1 MKEINI
7 NNFEEKL
14 YYEKLVNG
22 FEVYFVPL
30 KNKNNYN
37 ISLGVKYG
45 NCYTDF
51 KVNGKNFKTPAG
63 VAHFLEHK
71 LFERENDISPFDYYS
86 KSGTS
91 VNACTSILYTN
102 YYCVGNNSFN
112 ENLDYLLKWITNIYI
127 TDENVEKEKGIILE
141 EERMYKDNPDRVLN
155 EKSRANLFVN
165 DPYGKKV
172 VGEEEDIKSITKEDL
187 ITCYNSFYT
196 LNNMFLII
204 TGNFNKD
211 EAINIVK
218 NNFNK
223 IKKSKQKIEKV
234 KVEEPDQVKKE
245 YEEVKLNVSTPKIS
259 LNYKINKKKFSL
271 DDYNLGIYLSIIL
284 RLAFSDTSL
293 FYEKGL
299 EEKLFIDLTYFLT
312 ITSTHVVISFD
323 VISEN
328 DEVIE
333 KIEQELKNIELKE
346 KDFER
351 MRACLIANEVKTVDN
366 VSLMSYDIFDDV
378 IYYGGYKNEKINDL
392 KKLTYKK
399 MLDVKNKIDTTN
411 KAIVKIINN
420 Q

>member
-14 YYEKLVNG
+14 YYEKLDNG
-22 FEVYFVPL
+22 FEVYLVPL

-51 KVNGKNFKTPAG
+51 MVDGKIYKTPSG

-71 LFERENDISPFDYYS
+71 LFERKNNVSPFDYYS

-102 YYCVGNNSFN
+102 YYCVGNNAFS
-112 ENLDYLLKWITNIYI
+112 ENLDYLLKWVTNIYI
-127 TDENVEKEKGIILE
+127 TDENVAKEKGIILE
-141 EERMYKDNPDRVLN
+141 EERMYEDNPDRVLN
-155 EKSRANLFVN
+155 ERSRANLFVN

-172 VGEEEDIKSITKEDL
+172 VGEEEDIKNITKDDL

-204 TGNFNKD
+204 TGNFDKND
-211 EAINIVK
+211 AINIVK
-218 NNFNK
+218 NNFSK
-223 IKKSKQKIEKV
+223 IKKSKSKIEKI
-234 KVEEPDQVKKE
+234 KFEEPDQVKKE
-245 YEEVKLNVSTPKIS
+245 YEEIKLNVSTPRIS
-259 LNYKINKKKFSL
+259 LNYKINKKIFSL
-271 DDYNLGIYLSIIL
+271 DDYNLGIYLSMIL

-293 FYEKGL
+293 FYEEGL
-299 EEKLFIDLTYFLT
+299 EKKLFIDFSYFIT
-312 ITSTHVVISFD
+312 ITQTHIVITFNI
-323 VISEN
+323 ISEN
-328 DEVIE
+328 DKALE
-333 KIEQELKNIELKE
+333 KIEQELKNIKLNE

-378 IYYGGYKNEKINDL
+378 IYYGGYKNEKIKDL
-392 KKLTYKK
+392 KNLTYKK
-399 MLDVKNKIDTTN
+399 MLDVKNKIDISN
-411 KAIVKIINN
+411 KAVVKIINN